1 MAVSAETKKIPFN
14 FTYFAMKLLG
24 KNLYSNP
31 WTAISEIVANGV
43 DANADNVYVLVDMR
57 NKEHAIVEIFDD
69 GKGMSFSDLNEK
81 YTLIGRNKRLSEENI
96 SGKTLGRKGIGKLA
110 ALYLSPQYYLCT
122 KAQGNSDSIWVVDT
136 RSIKD
141 SDIPA
146 LIEVRDDKMQLV
158 AAQKWSEL
166 PTGTMIH
173 LSDVDLRKIGPE
185 RLKSLPVILADYY
198 LETTIKCNIQVCVLT
213 SPADQIS
220 FSPIKKEIN
229 FDTLYGIFDNTEHG
243 FKKRLKPAVYLT
255 KQTVYPE
262 VDVPRSTVI
271 LDDTRFNCEDTI
283 ELSDL
288 NGEVRELPYKM
299 TGWIGIHCSLDNDIL
314 TRNSPRAKR
323 LQHHPNALRLY
334 VRGKLAVNNL
344 MNYVA
349 SSQALANYI
358 EGEISFDVLDDDAF
372 EDASTSN
379 REGYSIND
387 PRIKVLIN
395 IVGKIISALIA
406 ERNKIGKTINDE
418 IDAVRKRAEN
428 EEIARREAAEKK
440 RVEAE
445 KKAAEE
451 SLARKQVEEE
461 RDTAERQCEQAHQRL
476 FVLENN
482 FVSDGER
489 YKHGI
494 HLAVNF
500 AKEIRG
506 TVIEFDE
513 KLFANKKEALRLIMD
528 IDRSAE
534 KIERLPSYVDIAT
547 FKLTSP
553 NIRIDILQLIREYIE
568 SKGNKK
574 LSYSFEMPISCIV
587 EVDFA
592 EIIMLVENII
602 SNAVKASAT
611 TLSVVC
617 KAKLGKTQI
626 DFIDNGNG
634 LSPQYIANPDAI
646 FELGET
652 TSIGGY
658 GIGAFHMREI
668 VENLGGS
675 IHAIPNKGQGLT
687 IRVVI

>member
-1 MAVSAETKKIPFN
+1 M
-14 FTYFAMKLLG
+14 
-24 KNLYSNP
+24 
-31 WTAISEIVANGV
+31 
-43 DANADNVYVLVDMR
+43 
-57 NKEHAIVEIFDD
+57 
-69 GKGMSFSDLNEK
+69 
-81 YTLIGRNKRLSEENI
+81 
-96 SGKTLGRKGIGKLA
+96 
-110 ALYLSPQYYLCT
+110 
-122 KAQGNSDSIWVVDT
+122 
-136 RSIKD
+136 
-141 SDIPA
+141 
-146 LIEVRDDKMQLV
+146 
-158 AAQKWSEL
+158 
-166 PTGTMIH
+166 
-173 LSDVDLRKIGPE
+173 
-185 RLKSLPVILADYY
+185 
-198 LETTIKCNIQVCVLT
+198 
-213 SPADQIS
+213 
-220 FSPIKKEIN
+220 
-229 FDTLYGIFDNTEHG
+229 
-243 FKKRLKPAVYLT
+243 
-255 KQTVYPE
+255 
-262 VDVPRSTVI
+262 
-271 LDDTRFNCEDTI
+271 
-283 ELSDL
+283 
-288 NGEVRELPYKM
+288 
-299 TGWIGIHCSLDNDIL
+299 
-314 TRNSPRAKR
+314 
-323 LQHHPNALRLY
+323 
-334 VRGKLAVNNL
+334 NNL

-418 IDAVRKRAEN
+418 IDAIRKRAEN

-451 SLARKQVEEE
+451 SLARKQVEEA

-534 KIERLPSYVDIAT
+534 KIERLPSYVDAAT

-617 KAKLGKTQI
+617 KAELGKTQI

-634 LSPQYIANPDAI
+634 LAPKYIANPDAI

>member
-1 MAVSAETKKIPFN
+1 M
-14 FTYFAMKLLG
+14 
-24 KNLYSNP
+24 
-31 WTAISEIVANGV
+31 
-43 DANADNVYVLVDMR
+43 
-57 NKEHAIVEIFDD
+57 
-69 GKGMSFSDLNEK
+69 
-81 YTLIGRNKRLSEENI
+81 
-96 SGKTLGRKGIGKLA
+96 
-110 ALYLSPQYYLCT
+110 
-122 KAQGNSDSIWVVDT
+122 
-136 RSIKD
+136 
-141 SDIPA
+141 
-146 LIEVRDDKMQLV
+146 
-158 AAQKWSEL
+158 
-166 PTGTMIH
+166 
-173 LSDVDLRKIGPE
+173 
-185 RLKSLPVILADYY
+185 
-198 LETTIKCNIQVCVLT
+198 
-213 SPADQIS
+213 
-220 FSPIKKEIN
+220 
-229 FDTLYGIFDNTEHG
+229 
-243 FKKRLKPAVYLT
+243 
-255 KQTVYPE
+255 
-262 VDVPRSTVI
+262 
-271 LDDTRFNCEDTI
+271 DDTRFNCEDTI

-534 KIERLPSYVDIAT
+534 KIERLPSYVDTAT

-634 LSPQYIANPDAI
+634 LSPNYIANPDAI

>member
-1 MAVSAETKKIPFN
+1 MTVSAEAKKIPFN

-262 VDVPRSTVI
+262 VDIPRSTVI
-271 LDDTRFNCEDTI
+271 LDDTRFNCEDAI
-283 ELSDL
+283 ELTDL

-299 TGWIGIHCSLDNDIL
+299 TGWIGIHCSLDNEIL
-314 TRNSPRAKR
+314 TRNSPHAKR

-418 IDAVRKRAEN
+418 IDAIRKRAEN

-451 SLARKQVEEE
+451 SLARKQVEEA

-534 KIERLPSYVDIAT
+534 KIERLPSYVDAAA

-617 KAKLGKTQI
+617 KAELGKTQI

-634 LSPQYIANPDAI
+634 LAPKYIANPDAI